1 MNISPHL
8 LIDALILKFLA
19 LWTLNNLLL
28 LSWLI
33 ISIAKKDEVV
43 NLALKEDNLFFKLMI
58 LNHFNSNEDDVLMSI
73 EDLRDLRL
81 RKQKIESEKKARKY
95 IMDIN
100 QRYRKMS
107 ALKRNNFLRNI
118 NPFKKAA

>member
-1 MNISPHL
+1 M
-8 LIDALILKFLA
+8 K
-19 LWTLNNLLL
+19 
-28 LSWLI
+28 
-33 ISIAKKDEVV
+33 
-43 NLALKEDNLFFKLMI
+43 

-73 EDLRDLRL
+73 EDLRALRL
-81 RKQKIESEKKARKY
+81 RKQKMESEKKARKY

-107 ALKRNNFLRNI
+107 NQKRNKFFRNM